1 MPVCFSKLGI
11 VLLATYCAQ
20 LEKLS
25 TFSSG
30 PLPPPPLLCAVVFGW
45 QASTDSVEPAT
56 APAPATLRK
65 SLLEILFARP
75 MTNLLVSSS
84 YERPTLQAPLHLSR
98 GWRPRGSSAGRAP
111 ASPRREV
118 PQCTGCCLRGRRSAG
133 SWRCSR
139 CRPR

>member
-25 TFSSG
+25 AFSSG
-30 PLPPPPLLCAVVFGW
+30 PPPPPPLLCAVVFGW

-56 APAPATLRK
+56 APAPTTFRK
-65 SLLEILFARP
+65 SPLEILISLAMP
-75 MTNLLVSSS
+75 ILLGSNNDG
-84 YERPTLQAPLHLSR
+84 RPTLPPLLHLYR

-118 PQCTGCCLRGRRSAG
+118 PRCTGC
-133 SWRCSR
+133 
-139 CRPR
+139 